1 MHRRGGDLGHGFLHN
16 NAVRPR
22 HPASPHHQ
30 PQQGRR
36 GARQAESR
44 LPDLP
49 QRVVAGTPRWQGW
62 YRLLCSSHR
71 AEAFR
76 CVWRGHTAPQAQSPP
91 NHGQIIAKL
100 VGRPHGPSGSN
111 PSMMI
116 TMKRPL
122 QFVSPPNP
130 TCTSS
135 PPSAPRSTIT
145 KHHELERPD
154 HTRTP
159 QKGNWGLACGFFHC
173 INAHHPCAGR

>member
-1 MHRRGGDLGHGFLHN
+1 MGKADRAVHRRGGDLGHGFLHN

-62 YRLLCSSHR
+62 YRLLCSSHQ

-76 CVWRGHTAPQAQSPP
+76 CVWRGHTAPQPQSPP

-100 VGRPHGPSGSN
+100 VGRPHAPSGSN
-111 PSMMI
+111 PAMMI
-116 TMKRPL
+116 
-122 QFVSPPNP
+122 PNE
-130 TCTSS
+130 T
-135 PPSAPRSTIT
+135 TIT
-145 KHHELERPD
+145 IRFATQPDLHIQPPISTTQHH
-154 HTRTP
+154 HKASRT
-159 QKGNWGLACGFFHC
+159 
-173 INAHHPCAGR
+173 